1 MPHKGA
7 VLGLLDRVEPGA
19 RLVGAV
25 NTVVVEDDGS
35 LFGLN
40 TDGGGFV
47 EACSEAGIG
56 FEGRRV
62 LLLGAG
68 GAAAAIGA
76 AVLGEGAAR
85 LDLCNRTGE
94 RAERLR
100 RVLVGVVEGSH
111 GGRIE
116 IGVRSWGERGVA
128 AAQAD
133 VILNATYLGMKDGDP
148 LPVPAEAL
156 SYVEAVCDAVYRAG
170 GETELVRR
178 ARRKGATAIGGE
190 RMLLYQGVQAQRA
203 WGLEPDVGAMSDALV

>member
-47 EACSEAGIG
+47 EACSEAGIR

-76 AVLGEGAAR
+76 AVLGEGSSQ
-85 LDLCNRTGE
+85 LDLLNRSRE
-94 RAERLR
+94 RAENLR
-100 RVLVGVVEGSH
+100 RSLLGAAPEGGGASGEVRVLG
-111 GGRIE
+111 
-116 IGVRSWGERGVA
+116 WDERDRVA
-128 AAQAD
+128 RETD
-133 VILNATYLGMKDGDP
+133 VIVNATYLGMKDGDP
-148 LPVPAEAL
+148 LPVSAEAL
-156 SYVEAVCDAVYRAG
+156 SGAEAVCDAVYRAG
-170 GETELVRR
+170 GATELVRC
-178 ARRKGATAIGGE
+178 AREAGVTAVGGE

-203 WGLEPDVGAMSDALV
+203 WGLEPDVKAMSDALV